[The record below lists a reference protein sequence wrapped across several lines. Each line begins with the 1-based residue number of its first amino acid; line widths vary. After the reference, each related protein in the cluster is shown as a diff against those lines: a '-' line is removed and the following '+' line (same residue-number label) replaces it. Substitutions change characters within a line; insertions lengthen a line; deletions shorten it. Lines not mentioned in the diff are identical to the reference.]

1 MIRNLSFG
9 MLLGLLLASCTSPK
23 KMVYFQGTV
32 QEEVQDV
39 LLDYEPKI
47 QPGDLITIHV
57 SGIDPTAAA
66 TFNIYETTG
75 FGTPK
80 KVPYLVNKEGTIHF
94 PVLGA
99 VMAKG
104 LTTLALTSY
113 LETHLAEFLVKPIV
127 NIRLVN
133 FKISVMGDVKAPGA
147 YTIPNERITIVEALV
162 LAGDLTIQGKRKNVL
177 LIREIDGKR
186 TFIPI
191 DLTNRAL
198 FNSPYYYLVQND
210 VVYVEPNKAKINSSV
225 VGGNTSII
233 FSSIAKQSGAVI
245 SKIIGPFF
253 VKSQRTRLSI
263 SSDDSSYS

>member
-1 MIRNLSFG
+1 MKKNRFT
-9 MLLGLLLASCTSPK
+9 LLKSLVFLVLLTACTSPK
-23 KMVYFQGTV
+23 KMVYFQGAV
-32 QEEVQDV
+32 PEEVQEV
-39 LLDYEPKI
+39 LVDYEPKI

-57 SGIDPTAAA
+57 SGIDPIAAA
-66 TFNIYETTG
+66 TFNIYEGTG
-75 FGTPK
+75 VSSPK

-99 VMAKG
+99 VKAKG
-104 LTTLALTSY
+104 LTTLELTTY
-113 LETHLAEFLVKPIV
+113 LEANLEEFLVKPIV
-127 NIRLVN
+127 NIRLIN

-147 YTIPNERITIVEALV
+147 YTIDNERITIVEALV

-210 VVYVEPNKAKINSSV
+210 VLYVEPNKAKIKSSG
-225 VGGNTSII
+225 VGTNAGII
-233 FSSIAKQSGAVI
+233 ISSISTLI
-245 SKIIGPFF
+245 SLIAIL
-253 VKSQRTRLSI
+253 TR
-263 SSDDSSYS
+263 